1 MKFFSEGTQKS
12 VLKAKVEQ
20 YVSAHIGDGV
30 YALKQAVMDMILRE
44 SILSADENT
53 AFWGDSE
60 LDGIGTAVRYALW
73 QQEESLIMK
82 NVPPKMRNGE
92 PLRAFIGTH
101 DFGHTAP
108 DWQNILH
115 LGLAGLRERA
125 VAALA
130 NRRNLTARQQSFY
143 KLTVAHYDAAFAMI
157 EKMARLAEQAQT
169 KDTQMAA
176 GLKMLSLKA
185 PESLYEAMQT
195 MIVYYTLQTFADDNP
210 VRTFGRLD
218 DLLFPFYKADLAAG
232 RLTKESAAALTRAF
246 LNRLSDFRIAANI
259 PFAICGDC
267 FGKDMSNEYSFILLE
282 QFVALASPHIKL
294 HFLYSEKT
302 PEALVKM
309 AIKGIVGGSNSIVFM
324 NDRVVKSGLISIG
337 AKPLDAEYYSVV
349 GCYEPGAKGEM
360 TCSCNGLIN
369 LGKAIELSLNCGRD
383 MQTNDL
389 IGIETPS
396 DFADFESYY
405 TAFQEQLLCLAEAA
419 KEMTRLR
426 ESRYPYIN
434 TGAFLSSTY
443 DSCMEQGQDVYA
455 DYGAAYNNSSIN
467 ANGLATAVDSLFVI
481 KNLVFDEKKLTFP
494 TLCEIMRSNWSG
506 KEALQLYI
514 KNKMP
519 SYGTHHEEADRFAH
533 ELLALLSDSIN
544 NVPNS
549 KEGVFRLGA
558 FSVDNRF
565 YLGESTAA
573 TPDGRASGEPISKNL
588 TANPWGDKEG
598 ITAHILSVSALN
610 GDHFPNGSVLDLVLH
625 KSAVRGNSGEENFYK
640 TLKVFMQRGGFAVH
654 YNVLDPAALRDA
666 QAKPDQYPNLQI
678 RRCGWNVLFN
688 TLSRSEQDEFIFMAE
703 KQA

>member
-1 MKFFSEGTQKS
+1 MKVISEGTPKS
-12 VLKAKVEQ
+12 VLKAKVDQ

-44 SILSADENT
+44 SVLSADENT

-60 LDGIGTAVRYALW
+60 LDGIGTAVRYELW
-73 QQEESLIMK
+73 RQVGPAIMK
-82 NVPPKMRNGE
+82 NVAE
-92 PLRAFIGTH
+92 PVKRSEALGALVGTH
-101 DFGHTAP
+101 DFSHTAP
-108 DWQNILH
+108 DWQNVLH
-115 LGLAGLRERA
+115 LGLAGLRQKA
-125 VAALA
+125 ATALA
-130 NRRNLTARQQSFY
+130 DPKRLTERQVCFY
-143 KLTVAHYDAAFAMI
+143 ELVIAHYDAAFTMT
-157 EKMARLAEQAQT
+157 EKMASLAECAGVRDAQ
-169 KDTQMAA
+169 MVE
-176 GLKMLSLKA
+176 GLRTIPQRA

-232 RLTKESAAALTRAF
+232 RLTKESAAALTRTF

-267 FGKDMSNEYSFILLE
+267 FGKDMSNEYSFVLLE
-282 QFVALASPHIKL
+282 QLVALASPHIKL

-337 AKPLDAEYYSVV
+337 AKPADAEYYSVV
-349 GCYEPGAKGEM
+349 GCYESGAKGEM

-405 TAFQEQLLCLAEAA
+405 AAFQEQLLCLAEAA

-426 ESRYPYIN
+426 ESGYPHIN
-434 TGAFLSSTY
+434 TSALLSSTY

-455 DYGAAYNNSSIN
+455 DFGAAYNNSSIN

-481 KNLVFDEKKLTFP
+481 KKLVFDEKKLTFP

-506 KEALQLYI
+506 KKALQLYI

-519 SYGTHHEEADRFAH
+519 SYGMNHAEADRFAH
-533 ELLALLSDSIN
+533 DILTLLSESIN
-544 NVPNS
+544 NAPNS
-549 KEGVFRLGA
+549 KGGVFRLGA
-558 FSVDNRF
+558 FTVDNRF
-565 YLGESTAA
+565 YYGKCTAA
-573 TPDGRASGEPISKNL
+573 TPCGRSAGDPLSKNL
-588 TANPWGDKEG
+588 AANPWGDKQG
-598 ITAHILSVSALN
+598 ITAHILSASALD
-610 GDHFPNGSVLDLVLH
+610 GKLFPNGSVLDLVLH
-625 KSAVRGNSGEENFYK
+625 ESAIRGNSGEENFYK

-654 YNVLDPAALRDA
+654 YNVLDPTTLRDA
-666 QAKPDQYPNLQI
+666 QARPDQYPNLQI